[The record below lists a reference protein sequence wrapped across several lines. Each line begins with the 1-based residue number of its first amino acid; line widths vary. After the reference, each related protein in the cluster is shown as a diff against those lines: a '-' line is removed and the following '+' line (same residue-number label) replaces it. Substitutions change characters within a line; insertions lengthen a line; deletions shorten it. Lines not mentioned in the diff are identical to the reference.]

1 MGSTYPGTPDYFGQE
16 APLVDLNE
24 LPSWLLHEDDDLLVF
39 NKPGWLVC
47 HPSKNGPLSSLVG
60 AAREYTGLERIH
72 LVSRLDRETSGVVIL
87 AKRPA
92 IARQL
97 QGAIEKQQADK
108 VYLALL
114 RGELEGPLHV
124 NAPLG
129 RDKHS
134 LVHVKQAVREDGAG
148 KSAETLFEPIFA
160 ANGYTLA
167 RVQIRTGRK
176 HQIRAHA
183 LHICHHVAGD
193 KIYGPDD
200 LLYLDFIDDGWTPRH
215 EELLEMRR
223 QVLHAW
229 KLTVYSGAGDFSFT
243 APLPLDMSELARD
256 KLGSLP
262 EIE

>member
-1 MGSTYPGTPDYFGQE
+1 MGATYPGTADYFGHE
-16 APLVDLNE
+16 APLVDLDE
-24 LPSWLLHEDDDLLVF
+24 LPAWILHEDDDLLVI

-60 AAREYTGLERIH
+60 ACREYTGLERLH

-97 QGAIEKQQADK
+97 QKAMEKQQAEK
-108 VYLALL
+108 LYLAIL
-114 RGELEGPLHV
+114 RGEMAEPIHV

-129 RDKHS
+129 RDTQS
-134 LVHVKQAVREDGAG
+134 LVHVRQAVRQDGIG
-148 KSAETLFEPIFA
+148 KSAETLFTPIRSA
-160 ANGYTLA
+160 KGYTFA
-167 RVQIRTGRK
+167 RVQILTGRK

-183 LHICHHVAGD
+183 HHVGHMVVGD

-215 EELLEMRR
+215 EELLELKR
-223 QVLHAW
+223 QALHAW
-229 KLTVYSGAGDFSFT
+229 KIVVRCETGQFAYT
-243 APLPLDMSELARD
+243 APLPQDMHDLCVE
-256 KLGSLP
+256 KLGHIP
-262 EIE
+262 EL